1 LEPVGFIWAALGPNL
16 MYIGTVWATKGDA
29 LVLLASAPQ
38 GEAIGG
44 QDGLG
49 WGQQESAHSLIEEP
63 GLERTTAVRS
73 RPKDSSLCHHC
84 STTVAVNNFLFI
96 STASQLQRSAL
107 EVQHHCFPITAACKQ
122 KLIHGKNG
130 LSLTVSVFNTGSLT
144 AKETWGIS
152 GCGVLAS
159 LCWLAWLDRLAGP
172 FVLVCTCSR
181 LWHGS

>member
-1 LEPVGFIWAALGPNL
+1 MEPVGFIWAALGPNL

-49 WGQQESAHSLIEEP
+49 WGQQENTHSLIEEL

-84 STTVAVNNFLFI
+84 STTVAVNNFVHQRCYPVAKKCPSSSTSLLSDHCSLQAEAHQWKKCIVVDCLSAGFGLHFVGLLGLTGLQDHLF
-96 STASQLQRSAL
+96 
-107 EVQHHCFPITAACKQ
+107 
-122 KLIHGKNG
+122 
-130 LSLTVSVFNTGSLT
+130 
-144 AKETWGIS
+144 
-152 GCGVLAS
+152 
-159 LCWLAWLDRLAGP
+159 
-172 FVLVCTCSR
+172 
-181 LWHGS
+181 